1 MRKLV
6 VLLFILIT
14 VMGISGVG
22 IWWAIGSVGGEEKT
36 VTFVI
41 PQRRGDFKVATV
53 LKEQG
58 LIKHEWAF
66 SLLWG
71 LLGGVSFNSGGYRLR
86 PAMNT
91 LEVVRRLSSEPDLY
105 WLIIPEGL
113 RKEQIGEV
121 LTKIL
126 GWDDGKTE
134 QWNNYYQTT
143 TAEYQEGVY
152 FPDTYLLPKDESGE
166 QIAKRFIARFN
177 EKFAPLSEQF
187 LAKDIRWTTGLKIA
201 SLIQREAAGSQDM
214 NLISGIIWNRLENNM
229 KLDIDA
235 TLQYIKGKSGGYW
248 WAPISVA
255 DKKLQ
260 SPFNTYIF
268 RGLPPTPIT
277 NPGLAAI
284 EAALN
289 PQETNCLFYL
299 HDRSREIHCSE
310 TYEGHMENIKKY
322 LL

>member
-66 SLLWG
+66 GLLWG
-71 LLGGVSFNSGGYRLR
+71 
-86 PAMNT
+86 
-91 LEVVRRLSSEPDLY
+91 Y